1 MAIEKTSAISFQAK
15 FLSTPALKDIKAYA
29 AANNAEN
36 ELNQA
41 FEAISK
47 ATKRLFHIKHR
58 FLKTDNLV
66 KTEFSWVGEDAKKKI
81 YVATTDKIKNP
92 AEATYELIL
101 KLADKTSRIYRDI
114 FNK

>member
-15 FLSTPALKDIKAYA
+15 FLPSPALKDVKAYA
-29 AANNAEN
+29 ASNNLES

-41 FEAISK
+41 FETISK
-47 ATKRLFHIKHR
+47 APKRLFHIKHR
-58 FLKTDNLV
+58 FLKMDNLV
-66 KTEFSWVGEDAKKKI
+66 KTEFSWIGDDAKKKI

-92 AEATYELIL
+92 AEATFNLIL
-101 KLADKTSRIYRDI
+101 KIANKTGRIYNDI